1 MNKLKIAILTT
12 FHSWDNAYSLTSVVE
27 AQLEALVKHGYNPI
41 LFVLTSFKDDEQV
54 PRGVELRKVIPQIV
68 LVDYSG
74 RQEPH
79 ADFPQNVNK
88 IYTALKENTQDID
101 IIIQHD
107 LIFQGWFLPHAVAI
121 HRLANES
128 NIKWFH
134 WMHSCPSDRPN
145 TDYPHS
151 LRFTLPRNSKLVY
164 LNNKHLIRAAEMY
177 GVFPKDV
184 RIIYNS
190 VDPRLLWNF
199 HPLIKDLIER
209 YDLLSADYI
218 DIYPVSTTRM
228 VDGKQI
234 KVVIEV
240 MASLK
245 KLGKSIRLI
254 VCNAHANDKREKQVV
269 SEVISFANQKGLSS
283 NEIIFTSMENIPDY
297 ELGVP
302 REVVSQLFLLSNIFI
317 FPSISENCS
326 LVLLEAMLSKNLLVL
341 NDNPWL
347 PFREFAKEN
356 ALYFDF
362 GSAHSQVNHQNRD
375 GFMLDVARII
385 NSEMSTNKALNAST
399 DLKKNFN
406 YDIIFKQLENLFYEQ

>member
-1 MNKLKIAILTT
+1 MNKLKVAILTT

-151 LRFTLPRNSKLVY
+151 LRFT
-164 LNNKHLIRAAEMY
+164 
-177 GVFPKDV
+177 
-184 RIIYNS
+184 
-190 VDPRLLWNF
+190 
-199 HPLIKDLIER
+199 
-209 YDLLSADYI
+209 
-218 DIYPVSTTRM
+218 
-228 VDGKQI
+228 
-234 KVVIEV
+234 
-240 MASLK
+240 
-245 KLGKSIRLI
+245 
-254 VCNAHANDKREKQVV
+254 
-269 SEVISFANQKGLSS
+269 
-283 NEIIFTSMENIPDY
+283 
-297 ELGVP
+297 
-302 REVVSQLFLLSNIFI
+302 
-317 FPSISENCS
+317 
-326 LVLLEAMLSKNLLVL
+326 
-341 NDNPWL
+341 
-347 PFREFAKEN
+347 
-356 ALYFDF
+356 
-362 GSAHSQVNHQNRD
+362 
-375 GFMLDVARII
+375 
-385 NSEMSTNKALNAST
+385 
-399 DLKKNFN
+399 
-406 YDIIFKQLENLFYEQ
+406 